1 MAKAFKSFFAVVTLL
16 MVVTA
21 GCAHMP
27 GGIAPSST
35 PLEGKTY
42 VELGEAT
49 GTDSAVYLLGIIP
62 LTGSNTTPEA
72 LAEAV
77 SSRNG
82 DALINVTVESYCQWF
97 FVVTR
102 VVTTVQGDVIK
113 FQK

>member
-1 MAKAFKSFFAVVTLL
+1 MSKAFKSFFAVVALL

-62 LTGSNTTPEA
+62 LTGSNTTPDA
-72 LAEAV
+72 LADAV
-77 SSRNG
+77 ASRNG
-82 DALINVTVESYCQWF
+82 DALINVTVESYYQYF
-97 FVVTR
+97 IVFSR
-102 VVTTVQGDVIK
+102 AVTTVQGDVIK
-113 FQK
+113 FKE